1 MMIMPRPN
9 VWWKGIRSGTLRGK
23 LALTLFIASAV
34 PIILVGYVS
43 YYGMYTVQIER
54 NNEDIREQA
63 HNVYRELEN
72 RLDELG
78 RSSQLLAAEGG
89 IGRELIH
96 YLESG
101 SHLDRSRMYQDL
113 VQSTA
118 NVAFANPG
126 FNVLLYYAPEYK
138 EPILF
143 PNVPV
148 SAAAMSMDHPSLF
161 VKKLLTYRGPHP
173 SLNGQPRTLVVSL
186 LREMEYDGDMPIYI
200 YVERDISDILP
211 ASSSQWIIVNEA
223 GETAY
228 SDLESLPAGK
238 PFPAELHGYQLFGAE
253 GGQPWTLHRVIPDD
267 EYFHVINRWKLQVV
281 LIALVSLLVGVLL
294 AWIVWRMIYSPIQSI
309 NRAIRKYS
317 YDVEESPPK
326 PTGLQEFDHVL
337 NSFQQMKER
346 IAGLISDVEEKEK
359 RRGQLEVEKL
369 LVQINPHFL
378 HNTLNTIQ
386 WIARMNGQQ
395 DIAKLVSVFTRILH
409 YNLGKKS
416 IIVTMREEVAAIRDY
431 IELQSIRY
439 DHQFHM
445 EIDVDPETLDIPV
458 PRFILQP
465 LVENAMYHGGQDDNM
480 EIRVRIRKLD
490 GGLSLSVRDN
500 GDGIPEER
508 LQELLQESDELR
520 KSGLGIGLSYVKK
533 MLDIYYDETAVLRM
547 NSAPGLGTE
556 IDIRLPERLKEVQRE
571 P

>member
-1 MMIMPRPN
+1 MPTPN

-118 NVAFANPG
+118 NVGFANPG

-148 SAAAMSMDHPSLF
+148 SAAAMSMDQPSLF

-186 LREMEYDGDMPIYI
+186 LREMEYGGDMPIYI

-346 IAGLISDVEEKEK
+346 IAELISDVEEKEK

-556 IDIRLPERLKEVQRE
+556 IDIRLPGRLKEVQRE

>member
-1 MMIMPRPN
+1 MMPGPN
-9 VWWKGIRSGTLRGK
+9 AWWKKIRSGTLRGK

-63 HNVYRELEN
+63 QNVYRELEN

-113 VQSTA
+113 IQSTA
-118 NVAFANPG
+118 NVGFANPG

-148 SAAAMSMDHPSLF
+148 SADRMSKEPSTLF

-173 SLNGQPRTLVVSL
+173 SLSGQPNTLVVSL
-186 LREMEYDGDMPIYI
+186 LRKMEYAGDMPIYI

-211 ASSSQWIIVNEA
+211 ASSNQWIVVNEA
-223 GETAY
+223 GQTVY
-228 SDLESLPAGK
+228 SDLASLPLGS
-238 PFPAELHGYQLFGAE
+238 PFPSELQGYQLFGAE
-253 GGQPWTLHRVIPDD
+253 GGQPWSLSRAISDD
-267 EYFHVINRWKLQVV
+267 DYFHVINRWKLQVV

-294 AWIVWRMIYSPIQSI
+294 AWMIWRMIYSPIHAI

-317 YDVEESPPK
+317 YDVEGPPPA

-337 NSFQQMKER
+337 DSFQQMKER
-346 IAGLISDVEEKEK
+346 IAQLISDVEEKEK

-409 YNLGKKS
+409 YNLGKNS
-416 IIVTMREEVAAIRDY
+416 IIVSMREEVAAIRDY

-439 DHQFHM
+439 DHHFHTDM
-445 EIDVDPETLDIPV
+445 EVDPETLDIPV

-480 EIRVRIRKLD
+480 EIRVLIRKLD

-508 LQELLQESDELR
+508 LQELLQDNDELR
-520 KSGLGIGLSYVKK
+520 KSGLGIGLGYVKK
-533 MLDIYYDETAVLRM
+533 MLDTYYDESAALRI
-547 NSAPGLGTE
+547 NSVPGEGTE
-556 IDIRLPERLKEVQRE
+556 IDIRLPERLKEGQRE
-571 P
+571 T